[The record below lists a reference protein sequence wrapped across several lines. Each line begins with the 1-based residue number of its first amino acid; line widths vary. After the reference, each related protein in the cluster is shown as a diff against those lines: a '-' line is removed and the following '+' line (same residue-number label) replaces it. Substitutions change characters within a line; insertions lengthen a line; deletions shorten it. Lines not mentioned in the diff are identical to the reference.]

1 MLRLRAYAL
10 ATAAVLALAAPSARA
25 ASFLQAGPNAL
36 CGAGGCFAVGNSF
49 RQTWSA
55 ADRSGQLSIGSLM
68 LDRGIIGTNQD
79 MLFKVSFRLAD
90 GTKVGDWGSFMI
102 AGLSGEVVR
111 LGGQAFNWDTSQGDL
126 ILQLDLVV
134 PDKGGGGGFFAGGGG
149 GGGGGGSLASVGGG
163 FGSSMTVAAETPA
176 FSASEIMPMND
187 VLMGAPHGGR
197 GGIGFDP
204 AVSAPEPSSWALM
217 LLGFGAAGAM
227 LRTRRRTLRYG

>member
-1 MLRLRAYAL
+1 MLKLRAYAL

-36 CGAGGCFAVGNSF
+36 CAGGGCFGTANSF

-55 ADRSGQLSIGSLM
+55 ADRSGQMSIGSFM
-68 LDRGIIGTNQD
+68 LDRSILGANQD

-102 AGLSGEVVR
+102 AGLGGQVVR
-111 LGGQAFNWDTSQGDL
+111 LAGQAFTWDASMGDL
-126 ILQLDLVV
+126 ILHLDLVV

-149 GGGGGGSLASVGGG
+149 GGGGGLSSVGGG
-163 FGSSMTVAAETPA
+163 FGGSSMTVAAESPA
-176 FSASEIMPMND
+176 FSPSELMPMND
-187 VLMGAPHGGR
+187 ILMGAPHGGR
-197 GGIGFDP
+197 GGLGFDP

-227 LRTRRRTLRYG
+227 LRVRRRTLRYG

>member
-36 CGAGGCFAVGNSF
+36 CAEGGCFGTGNSF
-49 RQTWSA
+49 RQVWSA
-55 ADRSGQLSIGSLM
+55 TDRSGATSISSFM
-68 LDRGIIGTNQD
+68 LDRSILGANQD

-102 AGLSGEVVR
+102 AGLGGQTVR
-111 LGGQAFNWDTSQGDL
+111 LAGKAFDWDASMGDL

-134 PDKGGGGGFFAGGGG
+134 PEKGGGGGFFAGGGG
-149 GGGGGGSLASVGGG
+149 GSGGGALASVGGG
-163 FGSSMTVAAETPA
+163 FGASSMGVAAETRA
-176 FSASEIMPMND
+176 FSASEVMPMND

-204 AVSAPEPSSWALM
+204 AISAPEPASWALM
-217 LLGFGAAGAM
+217 LVGFGAAGGM
-227 LRTRRRTLRYG
+227 LRARRRTPRYG